1 MAFGVS
7 QWHQAIQ
14 PLESW
19 QVILQILTFEFLCE
33 IVLALQDN
41 LSAPIICNWVL
52 LPHYHS
58 EGSQAYEYKF

>member
-52 LPHYHS
+52 LLSILNKY
-58 EGSQAYEYKF
+58 